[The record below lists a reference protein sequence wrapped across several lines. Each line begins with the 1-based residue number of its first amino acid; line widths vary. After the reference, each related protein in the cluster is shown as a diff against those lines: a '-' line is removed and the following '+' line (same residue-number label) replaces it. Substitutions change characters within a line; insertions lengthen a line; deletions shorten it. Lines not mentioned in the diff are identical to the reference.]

1 MTKCCESDHRGG
13 TVTVP
18 TAADVAQLE
27 MLSAAVNDDFI
38 VTEVI
43 RPAAVLPELAARA
56 ILAELALRDVR
67 AEGQWLAN
75 PSTWQRY
82 DRPWDGADGDAGCAL
97 LMGEL
102 QVAYG
107 TPTRYDVTVFR
118 VTISRQG
125 TAAGWTVATLCD
137 EAFGFGGLT
146 LASCPRAALNAPPKP
161 FH

>member
-1 MTKCCESDHRGG
+1 
-13 TVTVP
+13 VTALGA
-18 TAADVAQLE
+18 TANDAQLE

-43 RPAAVLPELAARA
+43 RPAAVLPEAAARA

-67 AEGQWLAN
+67 VEGHWLAD
-75 PSTWQRY
+75 PSTWRRY
-82 DRPWDGADGDAGCAL
+82 DRPWDSADGSGSSQ

-118 VTISRQG
+118 VTISSQG

-146 LASCPRAALNAPPKP
+146 LANCPRAALNAPPQP
-161 FH
+161 FRLR

>member
-1 MTKCCESDHRGG
+1 
-13 TVTVP
+13 
-18 TAADVAQLE
+18 

-43 RPAAVLPELAARA
+43 RPAAVLPELAARG

-67 AEGQWLAN
+67 AEGTWLAE
-75 PSTWQRY
+75 PSSWRRY
-82 DRPWDGADGDAGCAL
+82 DLPWDGADGGCGPSR

-118 VTISRQG
+118 VTISSEG
-125 TAAGWTVATLCD
+125 TAA
-137 EAFGFGGLT
+137 
-146 LASCPRAALNAPPKP
+146 
-161 FH
+161 

>member
-1 MTKCCESDHRGG
+1 
-13 TVTVP
+13 VTAPV
-18 TAADVAQLE
+18 TDAAAALE

-43 RPAAVLPELAARA
+43 RPAAVLPETAARA

-67 AEGQWLAN
+67 AEGQWLAD

-82 DRPWDGADGDAGCAL
+82 DRPWDGADGTAGSAQ

-125 TAAGWTVATLCD
+125 TAAGWTVASLCD

-146 LASCPRAALNAPPKP
+146 LASCPRAALNAPPRP
-161 FH
+161 FRLR

>member
-1 MTKCCESDHRGG
+1 M
-13 TVTVP
+13 TVP

-67 AEGQWLAN
+67 AEGDWLAD

-82 DRPWDGADGDAGCAL
+82 DRPWGSPLGNDG
-97 LMGEL
+97 E
-102 QVAYG
+102 
-107 TPTRYDVTVFR
+107 
-118 VTISRQG
+118 SRQELDDRSNHD
-125 TAAGWTVATLCD
+125 VFL
-137 EAFGFGGLT
+137 
-146 LASCPRAALNAPPKP
+146 R
-161 FH
+161 

>member
-1 MTKCCESDHRGG
+1 MIAP
-13 TVTVP
+13 VTD
-18 TAADVAQLE
+18 AAAALE

-43 RPAAVLPELAARA
+43 RPAAVLPETAARA

-67 AEGQWLAN
+67 AEGQWLAD

-82 DRPWDGADGDAGCAL
+82 DRPWDGADGSAGSAQ

-118 VTISRQG
+118 VTISSQG
-125 TAAGWTVATLCD
+125 TAAGWTVASLCD

-146 LASCPRAALNAPPKP
+146 LASCPRAALNAPPQP
-161 FH
+161 FRLR